1 MFRYIDHLVLRHP
14 SYMWGFTSPISLSVG
29 VPSNTTYVCSVISPV
44 QPRGVYTYVS
54 EPLVQG
60 TRDP

>member
-1 MFRYIDHLVLRHP
+1 MEIFGPNKTSVL
-14 SYMWGFTSPISLSVG
+14 SYTRSLG

-54 EPLVQG
+54 EPLAQG